1 MVSFPGPVSGVS
13 SREEVGYL
21 KRYEVVY
28 ISFDD
33 LSTDE
38 FELQLE
44 RYKTIITGM
53 EGTVIKVDIW
63 GKRRLAYPIQKR
75 RDGVYVLI
83 DFAGDGEIVPELER
97 NFRIDD
103 KILRFISVK
112 TADKVDPEELEREI
126 AKAGEAEQAKEASVA
141 AEAVQEAQ
149 AEEAATEPEAGQTEE
164 AAAEPE
170 VAQAEDA
177 ATESS
182 QKAVT
187 EPVEEA
193 FETKEN

>member
-1 MVSFPGPVSGVS
+1 
-13 SREEVGYL
+13 
-21 KRYEVVY
+21 
-28 ISFDD
+28 
-33 LSTDE
+33 
-38 FELQLE
+38 
-44 RYKTIITGM
+44 M

-83 DFAGDGEIVPELER
+83 DFAGKSEIVPELER

-149 AEEAATEPEAGQTEE
+149 VEEAATESEAGQTEE
-164 AAAEPE
+164 TAEPE

-177 ATESS
+177 ASESS

-193 FETKEN
+193 SETKEN

>member
-1 MVSFPGPVSGVS
+1 L
-13 SREEVGYL
+13 SREEVGSL

-38 FELQLE
+38 FETQLE
-44 RYKTIITGM
+44 RYKAIITGM
-53 EGTVIKVDIW
+53 EGMVIKVDLW

-83 DFAGDGEIVPELER
+83 DFAGDSKIVPELER
-97 NFRIDD
+97 NLRIDD

-112 TADKVDPEELEREI
+112 TEDKVDPEEIEREI
-126 AKAGEAEQAKEASVA
+126 AKAGEAEQAKEASAA

-149 AEEAATEPEAGQTEE
+149 KEEEEAATEAGK
-164 AAAEPE
+164 
-170 VAQAEDA
+170 VEDA
-177 ATESS
+177 APESS
-182 QKAVT
+182 EDSVT
-187 EPVEEA
+187 EPVEE
-193 FETKEN
+193 ELGTKEN